1 MGNKECNNISDNDN
15 SYSDNENTNKK
26 KNNLSIE
33 KPKNNNS
40 LDFIHKDD
48 NYIIKK
54 SFNEKKK
61 ISKLKSCKLNKI
73 LQKNKEN
80 IIYNGLKFSED
91 YNIKN
96 NISINFFFNFL
107 KFNEENITFDYEKDN
122 FYSYSS
128 LKNETLFQ
136 LYNDYNNKVRE
147 VNIKIYSDYLLND
160 TIQTRKKRTHSNDE
174 NNKIKNK
181 KTIKKKKTQNISF
194 EKINNNHKNINKEF
208 NNSLYF
214 QNSNYND
221 FFSNKN
227 SVKNSLKK
235 IGKKTNSFEKKKL
248 RNSKISTSEEK
259 KEKSFHLK
267 SHCQNKLIYNSITNE
282 KMINNINNNYHK
294 EHEIFKSNNINDDNR
309 VETPQFYS
317 QLGKFTKK

>member
-181 KTIKKKKTQNISF
+181 KSIKKKKTKNISF

-267 SHCQNKLIYNSITNE
+267 SHYQNKLIYNSITNE

>member
-181 KTIKKKKTQNISF
+181 KTIKKKKAQNISF

-267 SHCQNKLIYNSITNE
+267 SHCQNNLIYNSITNE

>member
-1 MGNKECNNISDNDN
+1 MGNKECNNISDDDN

-181 KTIKKKKTQNISF
+181 KSIKKKITKNISF

-317 QLGKFTKK
+317 QLGKFSKK

>member
-1 MGNKECNNISDNDN
+1 MGNKECNNISDDDN

-33 KPKNNNS
+33 KSKNNNS

-48 NYIIKK
+48 NYILKK

-160 TIQTRKKRTHSNDE
+160 TIQTRKK
-174 NNKIKNK
+174 
-181 KTIKKKKTQNISF
+181 
-194 EKINNNHKNINKEF
+194 
-208 NNSLYF
+208 
-214 QNSNYND
+214 
-221 FFSNKN
+221 KN
-227 SVKNSLKK
+227 S
-235 IGKKTNSFEKKKL
+235 
-248 RNSKISTSEEK
+248 
-259 KEKSFHLK
+259 
-267 SHCQNKLIYNSITNE
+267 
-282 KMINNINNNYHK
+282 
-294 EHEIFKSNNINDDNR
+294 FK
-309 VETPQFYS
+309 
-317 QLGKFTKK
+317 

>member
-1 MGNKECNNISDNDN
+1 MGNKECNNISDDDN

-33 KPKNNNS
+33 KSKNNNS
-40 LDFIHKDD
+40 LDFIHKGD
-48 NYIIKK
+48 NYILKK

-181 KTIKKKKTQNISF
+181 KSIKKKKTKNISF

-227 SVKNSLKK
+227 SDKNSFKK
-235 IGKKTNSFEKKKL
+235 IGNKINSFEKKKL
-248 RNSKISTSEEK
+248 KNSKISKSEEK

-267 SHCQNKLIYNSITNE
+267 SHYQNKLIYNSITNE

-317 QLGKFTKK
+317 QLGKFSKK

>member
-267 SHCQNKLIYNSITNE
+267 SHCQNNLIYNSITNE

>member
-1 MGNKECNNISDNDN
+1 MGNKECNNISDDDN

-40 LDFIHKDD
+40 LDFIHKGD
-48 NYIIKK
+48 NYILKK

-194 EKINNNHKNINKEF
+194 ETINNNHKNINKEF

-227 SVKNSLKK
+227 SDKNSFKK
-235 IGKKTNSFEKKKL
+235 IGNKINSFEKKKL
-248 RNSKISTSEEK
+248 KNSKISTSEEK

-317 QLGKFTKK
+317 QLGKFSKK

>member
-267 SHCQNKLIYNSITNE
+267 SHCQNNLIYNSITNE

-294 EHEIFKSNNINDDNR
+294 EHEIFKSNNIYDDNR

>member
-181 KTIKKKKTQNISF
+181 KTIKKKKAQNISF

-294 EHEIFKSNNINDDNR
+294 EHEIFKSNNIYDDNR

>member
-1 MGNKECNNISDNDN
+1 MGNKECNNISDDDN

-181 KTIKKKKTQNISF
+181 KTIKKKKAQNISF

-267 SHCQNKLIYNSITNE
+267 SHCQNNLIYNSITNE

-294 EHEIFKSNNINDDNR
+294 EHEIFKSNNIYDDNR

>member
-181 KTIKKKKTQNISF
+181 KSIKKKKTKNISF

-267 SHCQNKLIYNSITNE
+267 SHCQNNLIYNSITNE

-294 EHEIFKSNNINDDNR
+294 EHEIFKSNNIYDDNR

>member
-181 KTIKKKKTQNISF
+181 KTIKKKKAQNISF

-267 SHCQNKLIYNSITNE
+267 SHCQNNLIYNSITNE

-294 EHEIFKSNNINDDNR
+294 EHEIFKSNNIYDDNR

>member
-181 KTIKKKKTQNISF
+181 KTIKKKKAQNISF

-235 IGKKTNSFEKKKL
+235 IEKKTNSFEKKKL

-294 EHEIFKSNNINDDNR
+294 EHEIFKSNNIYDDNR

>member
-294 EHEIFKSNNINDDNR
+294 EHEIFKSNNIYDDNR